1 MKKQIHK
8 KYNAAFKAEV
18 VREILKEEKS
28 LSQISSEYKVHP
40 TQLNRW
46 KEIVIGRMASL
57 FEKDKKEEEEKA
69 EEEKEELEKKVE
81 ELYGEIGRLTTQMNW
96 LKKKSGLSIQ

>member
-1 MKKQIHK
+1 MKKQTYT
-8 KYNAAFKAEV
+8 KYSAAFKAEV
-18 VREILKEEKS
+18 VKEILKEEKS

-46 KEIVIGRMASL
+46 KTIAMEGMASL
-57 FEKDKKEEEEKA
+57 FEKDKKA
-69 EEEKEELEKKVE
+69 EEEKQTLEEKVQ

-96 LKKKSGLSIQ
+96 LKKKSGLSVQ

>member
-8 KYNAAFKAEV
+8 KYNAEFKAEV

-57 FEKDKKEEEEKA
+57 FEKDKKA

>member
-8 KYNAAFKAEV
+8 KYNAEFKAEV

-46 KEIVIGRMASL
+46 KEIVI
-57 FEKDKKEEEEKA
+57 
-69 EEEKEELEKKVE
+69 
-81 ELYGEIGRLTTQMNW
+81 LTFRKQ
-96 LKKKSGLSIQ
+96 KLSFRNYEMTKRR